1 MRMFDVSQMV
11 VLDTDENV
19 VGIIDESDILLALT
33 RKDADSTDSIS
44 GFMTR
49 DLVTISPDAQVDEL
63 IPILRSGRVAIVL
76 EDKTFFG
83 IITQIDLINYLRN
96 QLP

>member
-1 MRMFDVSQMV
+1 MVSQMV
-11 VLDTDENV
+11 VLDTDEKV
-19 VGIIDESDILLALT
+19 VGIIDESDILLALS

-44 GFMTR
+44 RFMTR
-49 DLVTISPDAQVDEL
+49 DLVTISPDAKVDEL
-63 IPILRSGRVAIVL
+63 LPILRSGRVAIVL
-76 EDKTFFG
+76 EDDTFFG